1 MDERYVMILNRHT
14 PQLQTNVQMDIILT
28 SLRKDA
34 GGFLTEREYQDVN
47 GQQTNP
53 QKVEKML
60 THLKGKENAAFFK
73 FCDILQE
80 NGYAIVEKLK
90 KDVGSDVPSSS
101 ENDAPT
107 DTAHVSAT
115 KS

>member
-1 MDERYVMILNRHT
+1 
-14 PQLQTNVQMDIILT
+14 MDIILT
-28 SLRKDA
+28 SLREDA

-60 THLKGKENAAFFK
+60 THLKGKENAAFFR
-73 FCDILQE
+73 FCDILQK
-80 NGYAIVEKLK
+80 NGYAVVKQLK
-90 KDVGSDVPSSS
+90 EDEGLDVPSGHTT
-101 ENDAPT
+101 DAPT
-107 DTAHVSAT
+107 DTARVSAT